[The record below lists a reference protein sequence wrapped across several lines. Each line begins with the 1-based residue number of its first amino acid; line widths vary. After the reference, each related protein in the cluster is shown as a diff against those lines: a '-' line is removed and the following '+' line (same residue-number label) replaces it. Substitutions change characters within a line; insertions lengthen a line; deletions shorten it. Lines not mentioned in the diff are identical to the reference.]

1 MLDVRNL
8 SVWYGPTEVLRD
20 VSFQVPAGAVVALL
34 GGNGSGKTTTLN
46 TLSGLLVPRSGT
58 VLFEGEEIQGL
69 PTYRTVALGLVQVPQ
84 GRDVW
89 GGMTVRDN
97 LDLGAITRR
106 EREAIARDR
115 EDVFALFPVLRER
128 QKRKAGTLSG
138 GEQQRLAIG
147 RALMARPRL
156 LLMDEPSAGLS
167 PRVVEDMVAAIHRLH
182 ERGLTILL
190 VEQNVGVAA
199 ALADRA
205 HVLLNGAVAFS
216 GPAAELLHN
225 PDVLRSYLGR

>member
-69 PTYRTVALGLVQVPQ
+69 PTHRTVALGLVQVPQ

-89 GGMTVRDN
+89 GCMTVRDN

-106 EREAIARDR
+106 ERAAIARDR

-128 QKRKAGTLSG
+128 QQRKAGTLSG
-138 GEQQRLAIG
+138 GEQQMLAIG

-182 ERGLTILL
+182 
-190 VEQNVGVAA
+190 
-199 ALADRA
+199 
-205 HVLLNGAVAFS
+205 
-216 GPAAELLHN
+216 
-225 PDVLRSYLGR
+225 